1 MERNDVLHPLRPP
14 PLKHSLAR
22 AVLAGGCA
30 SVLSAMALV
39 AAGRRQAGSAA
50 APLNAV
56 SHWWWDREALRRQ
69 EADVRHTVLGYATH
83 HVASTFWGAALAAF
97 LHWRPQAATK
107 SGVVAAGAATSALA
121 CLVDFKLTPRR
132 LTPGFEHRLSSG
144 ALAATY
150 IAFAL
155 GLAAGC
161 LAAPAPRHRSTDT
174 EA

>member
-1 MERNDVLHPLRPP
+1 MATWGDVARIVGELALTSEPSPHDWRVGKKLLAWERPLRP
-14 PLKHSLAR
+14 S
-22 AVLAGGCA
+22 
-30 SVLSAMALV
+30 
-39 AAGRRQAGSAA
+39 
-50 APLNAV
+50 
-56 SHWWWDREALRRQ
+56 DREALRRQ
-69 EADVRHTVLGYATH
+69 EADIRHTVLGYVTH

>member
-14 PLKHSLAR
+14 PLRHSLAR

-56 SHWWWDREALRRQ
+56 SHWWWDREALLRQ

-83 HVASTFWGAALAAF
+83 HVAD
-97 LHWRPQAATK
+97 RK
-107 SGVVAAGAATSALA
+107 SVV
-121 CLVDFKLTPRR
+121 
-132 LTPGFEHRLSSG
+132 
-144 ALAATY
+144 
-150 IAFAL
+150 
-155 GLAAGC
+155 
-161 LAAPAPRHRSTDT
+161 
-174 EA
+174 